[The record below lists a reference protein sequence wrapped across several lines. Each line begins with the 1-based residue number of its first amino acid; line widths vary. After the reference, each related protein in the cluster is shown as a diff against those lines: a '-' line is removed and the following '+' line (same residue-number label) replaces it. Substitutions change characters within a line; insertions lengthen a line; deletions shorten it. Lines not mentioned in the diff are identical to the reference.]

1 MSYTIRGRRVAY
13 DNILVGTVASKEITA
28 IGSSAPVSGPSET
41 YFGGSNQAI
50 GATRPTSKDATDN
63 MLVSTGSA
71 TSVWTNETMVNT
83 N

>member
-1 MSYTIRGRRVAY
+1 MAYTIRGRRVAF

-28 IGSSAPVSGPSET
+28 IGSSGSVSGPSET

-63 MLVSTGSA
+63 MLTVSGGK
-71 TSVWTNETMVNT
+71 TSEWTNETMANT

>member
-1 MSYTIRGRRVAY
+1 MSYSIRGRRVSF

-28 IGSSAPVSGPSET
+28 IGSSGPVSGPSET

-50 GATRPTSKDATDN
+50 GATRPTTKDATDN
-63 MLVSTGSA
+63 MLTVSGGK
-71 TSVWTNETMVNT
+71 TSEWTNETMANT

>member
-1 MSYTIRGRRVAY
+1 MSRTIRGRRVSY

-63 MLVSTGSA
+63 MLTVSGGKTSA
-71 TSVWTNETMVNT
+71 WIDEMIENT

>member
-1 MSYTIRGRRVAY
+1 MSRTIRGRRVSY

-50 GATRPTSKDATDN
+50 GATRPTSTDATDN
-63 MLVSTGSA
+63 MLTVSGDK
-71 TSVWTNETMVNT
+71 TSVWINETIINT